1 MSEQQVEIFAR
12 KLKDLNVPMDI
23 GADPNAFSQ
32 VKIATG
38 NMPEGFS
45 NFEGLYLIHIIQIL
59 SKASN
64 KYFEPLQQAEFELRL
79 AELMADFKKK
89 SDEIVAKGFYKT
101 YAKEIELLAQKPTVE
116 NLYAKAIDTA
126 KVWFWQRTSAAG
138 VTPVI
143 GTWTDTGLSEL
154 AQAKEYTDKLKQDFK
169 NF

>member
-1 MSEQQVEIFAR
+1 MSEQVEIFAR
-12 KLKDLNVPMDI
+12 KLKDLNVPMNI
-23 GADPNAFSQ
+23 GADPNAFSR

-59 SKASN
+59 SKISD
-64 KYFEPLQQAEFELRL
+64 KYFEPMQQAEFELRL

-89 SDEIVAKGFYKT
+89 SDEIVAQGFYKT
-101 YAKEIELLAQKPTVE
+101 YAKEVELLAQKPTVE

-143 GTWTDTGLSEL
+143 GTWTDTG
-154 AQAKEYTDKLKQDFK
+154 
-169 NF
+169 